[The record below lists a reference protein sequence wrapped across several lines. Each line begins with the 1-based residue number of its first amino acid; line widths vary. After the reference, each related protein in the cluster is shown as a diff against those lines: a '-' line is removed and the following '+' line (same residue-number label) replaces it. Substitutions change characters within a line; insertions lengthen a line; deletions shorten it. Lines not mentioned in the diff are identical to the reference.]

1 MSILLRYKWVL
12 FALSADVAIYLWN
25 PALGTRIAV
34 QTHNGFLEMLSFIP
48 PVFIILGLLDTW
60 VPRETVI
67 NHLGPRS
74 GIKGLV
80 LAIFLG
86 SAAAG
91 PLYGAF
97 PVSAVMMKKGAGF
110 INVMIFIGAWSTL
123 KIPMFL
129 FETQFLGL
137 EFSVTRWIC
146 SLAGIVLIAF
156 VIDRLQSE
164 EEKQSIY
171 AKHQV
176 MKAK

>member
-1 MSILLRYKWVL
+1 MSTLLRYKWVMI
-12 FALSADVAIYLWN
+12 ALVVDVAIYLWN
-25 PALGTRIAV
+25 PELGTRIAM
-34 QTHNGFLEMLSFIP
+34 QTKNGFLEMLSFIP

-67 NHLGPRS
+67 SHLGPRS
-74 GIKGLV
+74 GMKGLA
-80 LAIFLG
+80 LSIFLG
-86 SAAAG
+86 AAAAG

-110 INVMIFIGAWSTL
+110 LNVMIFIGAWSTL

-137 EFSVTRWIC
+137 AFSVTRWIC
-146 SLAGIVLIAF
+146 SLVGIVLIAF

-176 MKAK
+176 MKK